1 MGGFNRRQEYIS
13 SSSAINARNVFVDYV
28 GIVFSRDTTNT
39 IFFYYHFIVMNVR
52 LYIPENLFTLGNLGS
67 YFRYSMQ
74 TTFLT
79 LLFCGQFGY
88 EFSELVIMFNLQNL
102 FGDVQSAVNHSSLLH
117 CWCIR
122 CRSVNAAF
130 LVAIVV

>member
-1 MGGFNRRQEYIS
+1 MLE
-13 SSSAINARNVFVDYV
+13 NVFVDYV
-28 GIVFSRDTTNT
+28 GIVFSPDTTNN
-39 IFFYYHFIVMNVR
+39 ISFILSFYSN
-52 LYIPENLFTLGNLGS
+52 ECQTLHSRKSFYLRPS

-74 TTFLT
+74 TFLT

-130 LVAIVV
+130 LVAIMV